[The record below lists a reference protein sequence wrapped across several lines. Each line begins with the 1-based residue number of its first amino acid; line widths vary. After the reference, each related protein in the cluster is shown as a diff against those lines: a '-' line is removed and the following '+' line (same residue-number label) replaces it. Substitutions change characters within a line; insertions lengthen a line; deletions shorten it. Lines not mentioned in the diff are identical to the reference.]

1 MKIDIVRFF
10 LSTTIKKSSIQASK
24 LILKFT
30 QYFLLS
36 TRLYYF
42 CLSTGGNSLLKKDIT
57 SNRSKHW
64 LEWNDYKQPKVKN
77 YLLNLRE
84 RYGFSEFYFSDLLVI
99 VNNGV
104 KYLLSIDYNGAV
116 LYVYNSV
123 SHRHTRY
130 YKQNAWVDA
139 FNAIA
144 SNLC

>member
-1 MKIDIVRFF
+1 M
-10 LSTTIKKSSIQASK
+10 
-24 LILKFT
+24 
-30 QYFLLS
+30 
-36 TRLYYF
+36 
-42 CLSTGGNSLLKKDIT
+42 KKDIT

-99 VNNGV
+99 VNNG
-104 KYLLSIDYNGAV
+104 AV

>member
-1 MKIDIVRFF
+1 M
-10 LSTTIKKSSIQASK
+10 
-24 LILKFT
+24 
-30 QYFLLS
+30 S
-36 TRLYYF
+36 TRHYYF
-42 CLSTGGNSLLKKDIT
+42 YLSTGGNAILKKDIT

-64 LEWNDYKQPKVKN
+64 LEWNDYKQAKVRN

>member
-1 MKIDIVRFF
+1 M
-10 LSTTIKKSSIQASK
+10 
-24 LILKFT
+24 
-30 QYFLLS
+30 
-36 TRLYYF
+36 
-42 CLSTGGNSLLKKDIT
+42 KKDIT

-64 LEWNDYKQPKVKN
+64 LKWNDYKQAKVKN
-77 YLLNLRE
+77 YLLNLKE
-84 RYGFSEFYFSDLLVI
+84 KYNFSEFYFSDLLVI

-104 KYLLSIDYNGAV
+104 KYLLS
-116 LYVYNSV
+116 YVYNSV

>member
-1 MKIDIVRFF
+1 M
-10 LSTTIKKSSIQASK
+10 
-24 LILKFT
+24 
-30 QYFLLS
+30 S
-36 TRLYYF
+36 TRHYYF
-42 CLSTGGNSLLKKDIT
+42 YLSTGGNAILKKDIT
-57 SNRSKHW
+57 ANRSKHW
-64 LEWNDYKQPKVKN
+64 LEWNDYKQAKVRN

>member
-1 MKIDIVRFF
+1 M
-10 LSTTIKKSSIQASK
+10 
-24 LILKFT
+24 
-30 QYFLLS
+30 
-36 TRLYYF
+36 
-42 CLSTGGNSLLKKDIT
+42 KKDIT

-64 LEWNDYKQPKVKN
+64 LEWNDYKQPTVKN

-104 KYLLSIDYNGAV
+104 KYLLRIDYNGAV

-144 SNLC
+144 SNLG

>member
-1 MKIDIVRFF
+1 M
-10 LSTTIKKSSIQASK
+10 
-24 LILKFT
+24 
-30 QYFLLS
+30 
-36 TRLYYF
+36 
-42 CLSTGGNSLLKKDIT
+42 KKDIT

-116 LYVYNSV
+116 LYYIIQSP
-123 SHRHTRY
+123 T
-130 YKQNAWVDA
+130 
-139 FNAIA
+139 AIHVII
-144 SNLC
+144 SRMLGLTLSMPLHPIFVKLR

>member
-1 MKIDIVRFF
+1 M
-10 LSTTIKKSSIQASK
+10 
-24 LILKFT
+24 
-30 QYFLLS
+30 
-36 TRLYYF
+36 
-42 CLSTGGNSLLKKDIT
+42 KKDIT

-64 LEWNDYKQPKVKN
+64 LEWNDYKQAKVKN
-77 YLLNLRE
+77 YLLNLKE
-84 RYGFSEFYFSDLLVI
+84 KYNFSEFYFSDLLVI

-130 YKQNAWVDA
+130 YKQNAWDDA